1 MNVFVV
7 RYEFMPK
14 PRFGKMYHFK
24 NAKSMVEGIMYNVL
38 IRQYSHYTCPNNEI
52 KNYVRTK

>member
-1 MNVFVV
+1 MFVV